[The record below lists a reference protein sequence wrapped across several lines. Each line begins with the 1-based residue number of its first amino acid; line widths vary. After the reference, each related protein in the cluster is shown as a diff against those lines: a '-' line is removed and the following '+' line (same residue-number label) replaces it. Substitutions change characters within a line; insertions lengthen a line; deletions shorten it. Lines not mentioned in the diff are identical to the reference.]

1 MDLFVFLLFV
11 HWFEFYISNFLKDK
25 PLKNQMM
32 CFLQAWTFG
41 IAENKWATEMP
52 ASV

>member
-1 MDLFVFLLFV
+1 MDLSVFLLFV
-11 HWFEFYISNFLKDK
+11 HWFEFYISKFQIVK
-25 PLKNQMM
+25 PPKNQMI